1 MPEKCMDYLYI
12 EKRIRESGFI
22 PGTRQTRLLT
32 RFGIIGKIKSLGGIM
47 EEKYT
52 IDQVLDA
59 LIQADSEA
67 IEAIAYQD
75 RDMLR
80 DVLQDYLTD
89 N

>member
-1 MPEKCMDYLYI
+1 MPERMA
-12 EKRIRESGFI
+12 
-22 PGTRQTRLLT
+22 LLLQL
-32 RFGIIGKIKSLGGIM
+32 KSLGGIM

>member
-1 MPEKCMDYLYI
+1 
-12 EKRIRESGFI
+12 
-22 PGTRQTRLLT
+22 
-32 RFGIIGKIKSLGGIM
+32 M

-59 LIQADSEA
+59 LVQADSEA